1 MARLIISSPD
11 GKNGNLQLTK
21 PLITIGRGNAN
32 DLVLND
38 SSISRFHAVIKLRDS
53 AISIA
58 DRGSTNG
65 VILNEQKIS
74 QESELKNGDV
84 ATIGRY
90 TLRLE
95 QVDEKELQV
104 RRGQWPSTLN
114 QIIQGRPEHAPLGR
128 SPEPSPSSSELT
140 DLASRVKKLERENY
154 LLTVLYEAGKALN
167 SKLAVEHICEQVVSL
182 ACLIEGVERGFV
194 MLFDAT
200 GEVVRQSEVRYRDP
214 GSAANR
220 PLTASRAKAAR
231 AGSPDRVPIPSAKNA
246 ERMGAPQTT
255 QAASPGAGD
264 PGPQI
269 ILSKSVLDLIRK
281 EKQPILIEDVRD
293 DERFSGSES
302 LKISGLRSAMCA
314 PLLGKERLFGI
325 LYVDNLEKASA
336 FTQEELNV
344 FALVA
349 AQAGAA
355 IDNAAAHEKIAE
367 QSLQRSALERFLSP
381 EVAEMVVAN
390 PDIRLGGVNQEV
402 TVMFADIRGFTPMSE
417 NLEPERVVE
426 ILNEYFTRVTD
437 VIFDN
442 GGTLDKYIGDA
453 VMAVFGAPISKG
465 NDAKNAVNSAIQIQR
480 LLIEL
485 NRDAAARNWPE
496 LRVGI
501 GINTGTAVAGNI
513 GSPKRLDYTVV
524 GDTVNTA
531 QRLMAN
537 AEACQILISESTAAM
552 LGASFD
558 VERLP
563 ELKVKGRSEAV
574 PVFSV
579 RWAEAAVVAPTV
591 TRKRR
596 PARGASPSR
605 SRKAST

>member
-11 GKNGNLQLTK
+11 GKNGILELAK
-21 PLITIGRGNAN
+21 PVTTVGRGNAN

-38 SSISRFHAVIKLRDS
+38 SSVSRFHAVIKLRDD
-53 AISIA
+53 AIFVA

-65 VILNEQKIS
+65 IILNNKKIS
-74 QESELKNGDV
+74 QETEFKDGDTALV
-84 ATIGRY
+84 GSY
-90 TLRLE
+90 KLRLE
-95 QVDEKELQV
+95 NVDDQGIQV
-104 RRGQWPSTLN
+104 RKGQWPSTLN
-114 QIIQGRPEHAPLGR
+114 NIIRGR
-128 SPEPSPSSSELT
+128 SDRATLARSAGISSSALT
-140 DLASRVKKLERENY
+140 DLAGRIKKLERENY

-167 SKLAVEHICEQVVSL
+167 SKLALEHICEQVVSL

-194 MLFDAT
+194 MLFDES
-200 GEVVRQSEVRYRDP
+200 GEVASQSEVRYRDQQD
-214 GSAANR
+214 AE
-220 PLTASRAKAAR
+220 AR
-231 AGSPDRVPIPSAKNA
+231 
-246 ERMGAPQTT
+246 
-255 QAASPGAGD
+255 
-264 PGPQI
+264 PQI
-269 ILSKSVLDLIRK
+269 ILSKSVLEMIRS
-281 EKQPILIEDVRD
+281 ERQPILIEDANQ

-302 LKISGLRSAMCA
+302 MKISGLRSAMCA
-314 PLLGKERLFGI
+314 PLQGKERLFGI

-355 IDNAAAHEKIAE
+355 IDNATAHKKIAQ

-402 TVMFADIRGFTPMSE
+402 TVLFADIRDFTPMSE
-417 NLEPERVVE
+417 NLEPSRVVE

-465 NDAKNAVNSAIQIQR
+465 KDAANAVNSAIQIQR

-485 NRDAAARNWPE
+485 NRDAAARKWPE

-501 GINTGTAVAGNI
+501 GINTGNAVAGNI
-513 GSPKRLDYTVV
+513 GSPRRLDYTVV

-537 AEACQILISESTAAM
+537 ATGGQILIAESTASK
-552 LGASFD
+552 LGRSFD
-558 VERLP
+558 LERLP
-563 ELKVKGRSEAV
+563 EMKVKGRSEAV

-579 RWAEAAVVAPTV
+579 GWGPEPPAATISK
-591 TRKRR
+591 TTKKRR
-596 PARGASPSR
+596 SSR
-605 SRKAST
+605 SARQPRKIST

>member
-11 GKNGNLQLTK
+11 GKNGILELNK
-21 PLITIGRGNAN
+21 PVITVGRGNAN

-38 SSISRFHAVIKLRDS
+38 ASVSRFHAVIKLRDN
-53 AISIA
+53 SIFVA

-65 VILNEQKIS
+65 IVLNHEKIS
-74 QESELKNGDV
+74 KETELNDGDV
-84 ATIGRY
+84 ALVGLYR
-90 TLRLE
+90 LRLE
-95 QVDEKELQV
+95 NVDEKGIQV
-104 RRGQWPSTLN
+104 RRGEWPSTLN
-114 QIIQGRPEHAPLGR
+114 NIMRDRPEQAALPR
-128 SPEPSPSSSELT
+128 SSDIPSSQFT
-140 DLASRVKKLERENY
+140 DLAGRVKKLERENY

-167 SKLAVEHICEQVVSL
+167 AKLALDDICEQVISL

-194 MLFDAT
+194 MLFDER

-214 GSAANR
+214 ASTGSR
-220 PLTASRAKAAR
+220 
-231 AGSPDRVPIPSAKNA
+231 
-246 ERMGAPQTT
+246 
-255 QAASPGAGD
+255 
-264 PGPQI
+264 PQI
-269 ILSKSVLDLIRK
+269 ILSTRVLELIRK
-281 EKQPILIEDVRD
+281 ERQPILIDDVSA

-302 LKISGLRSAMCA
+302 LMISGLRSAMCA
-314 PLLGKERLFGI
+314 PLVGKDQLFGV

-355 IDNAAAHEKIAE
+355 VDNAMAHEKIAQ

-381 EVAEMVVAN
+381 EVVEMVVAN
-390 PDIRLGGVNQEV
+390 PDIRLGGVNREV
-402 TVMFADIRGFTPMSE
+402 TVMFADIRGFTTMSE
-417 NLEPERVVE
+417 AMEPGRVVE

-465 NDAKNAVNSAIQIQR
+465 NDAAAAVNSAIQIQR

-485 NRDAAARNWPE
+485 NRDAAAREWPE

-501 GINTGTAVAGNI
+501 GINTGSAIAGNI
-513 GSPKRLDYTVV
+513 GSPRRLDYTVV
-524 GDTVNTA
+524 GDSVNTA
-531 QRLMAN
+531 QRLMTN
-537 AEACQILISESTAAM
+537 AVGGQILISESTAKK
-552 LGASFD
+552 LGKNFD
-558 VERLP
+558 MERLP

-574 PVFSV
+574 PVFRVKWVEQS
-579 RWAEAAVVAPTV
+579 AATVVLPKK
-591 TRKRR
+591 KRLV
-596 PARGASPSR
+596 RGASK
-605 SRKAST
+605 SRKVST

>member
-1 MARLIISSPD
+1 MARLIISSRD
-11 GKNGNLQLTK
+11 GKNGIMELSK
-21 PLITIGRGNAN
+21 PVTTVGRGNAN

-38 SSISRFHAVIKLRDS
+38 SSVSRFHAVIKLREDS
-53 AISIA
+53 IFVA

-65 VILNEQKIS
+65 IILNDKKIG
-74 QESELKNGDV
+74 QETEFKNGDTALV
-84 ATIGRY
+84 GNYR
-90 TLRLE
+90 LRLE
-95 QVDEKELQV
+95 NVDDQGIQV
-104 RRGQWPSTLN
+104 RKGQWPSTLN
-114 QIIQGRPEHAPLGR
+114 NIIRGR
-128 SPEPSPSSSELT
+128 SDRETLARSAGISSSALT
-140 DLASRVKKLERENY
+140 DLAERIKKLERENY

-167 SKLAVEHICEQVVSL
+167 SKLALEHICEQVVSL

-194 MLFDAT
+194 MLFDEL
-200 GEVVRQSEVRYRDP
+200 GEVASQSEVRYRDEP
-214 GSAANR
+214 DGE
-220 PLTASRAKAAR
+220 AR
-231 AGSPDRVPIPSAKNA
+231 
-246 ERMGAPQTT
+246 
-255 QAASPGAGD
+255 
-264 PGPQI
+264 PQI
-269 ILSKSVLDLIRK
+269 ILSKSVLEMIRS
-281 EKQPILIEDVRD
+281 ERQPILIEDVKN

-302 LKISGLRSAMCA
+302 MRISGLRSAMCA
-314 PLLGKERLFGI
+314 PLQGKERLFGI

-355 IDNAAAHEKIAE
+355 IDNATAHKKIAQ

-402 TVMFADIRGFTPMSE
+402 TVLFADIRDFTPMSE
-417 NLEPERVVE
+417 NLEPSRVVE

-442 GGTLDKYIGDA
+442 GGTLDKYMGDA

-465 NDAKNAVNSAIQIQR
+465 KDAENAVNSAIQIQQ

-501 GINTGTAVAGNI
+501 GINTGNAVAGNI
-513 GSPKRLDYTVV
+513 GSPRRLDYTVV
-524 GDTVNTA
+524 GDVVNTA

-537 AEACQILISESTAAM
+537 ATGGQILIAESTASK
-552 LGASFD
+552 LGSSFD
-558 VERLP
+558 LERLP
-563 ELKVKGRSEAV
+563 EMKVKGRSEAV

-579 RWAEAAVVAPTV
+579 GWETEPPAASVSKSTK
-591 TRKRR
+591 KRR
-596 PARGASPSR
+596 SSR
-605 SRKAST
+605 SARQPRKIST

>member
-1 MARLIISSPD
+1 MPRLIISSPD
-11 GKNGNLQLTK
+11 GKNGILELTK
-21 PLITIGRGNAN
+21 PVTTVGRGNAN

-38 SSISRFHAVIKLRDS
+38 SSVSRFHAVIKLRDN
-53 AISIA
+53 SIFVA

-65 VILNEQKIS
+65 ILLNEKKIS
-74 QESELKNGDV
+74 QETELKNGDTAMV
-84 ATIGRY
+84 GSYR
-90 TLRLE
+90 LRLE
-95 QVDEKELQV
+95 DVDDKGIQV

-114 QIIQGRPEHAPLGR
+114 NIIQGRSDRETLAR
-128 SPEPSPSSSELT
+128 SAGISSSALT
-140 DLASRVKKLERENY
+140 DLAGRIKKLERENY

-167 SKLAVEHICEQVVSL
+167 SKLGLDHICDQVVSL

-194 MLFDAT
+194 MLFDES

-214 GSAANR
+214 QDAENR
-220 PLTASRAKAAR
+220 
-231 AGSPDRVPIPSAKNA
+231 
-246 ERMGAPQTT
+246 
-255 QAASPGAGD
+255 
-264 PGPQI
+264 PQI
-269 ILSKSVLDLIRK
+269 ILSRSVLEMIRS
-281 EKQPILIEDVRD
+281 ERQPILIEDVSQ

-302 LKISGLRSAMCA
+302 MKISGLRSAMCA
-314 PLLGKERLFGI
+314 PLQGKEHLFGI

-355 IDNAAAHEKIAE
+355 IDNATAHKKIAQ

-390 PDIRLGGVNQEV
+390 PDIRLGGANQEV
-402 TVMFADIRGFTPMSE
+402 TVLFADIRDFTPMSE
-417 NLEPERVVE
+417 NLEPSRVVE

-442 GGTLDKYIGDA
+442 GGTLDKYMGDA

-465 NDAKNAVNSAIQIQR
+465 NDAANAVNSAIQIQR

-485 NRDAAARNWPE
+485 NRDAAARDWPE

-501 GINTGTAVAGNI
+501 GINTGNAVAGNI
-513 GSPKRLDYTVV
+513 GSPRRLDYTVV

-537 AEACQILISESTAAM
+537 AAGGQILIAESTASK
-552 LGASFD
+552 LSRSFD
-558 VERLP
+558 MERLP
-563 ELKVKGRSEAV
+563 EMKVKGRSEAV

-579 RWAEAAVVAPTV
+579 GWKDKTAPKASV
-591 TRKRR
+591 KKKRR
-596 PARGASPSR
+596 PTRGAR
-605 SRKAST
+605 QSRKIST

>member
-11 GKNGNLQLTK
+11 GKNGILELTK
-21 PLITIGRGNAN
+21 PVITVGRGNAN

-38 SSISRFHAVIKLRDS
+38 SSISRFHAVIKLKDS
-53 AISIA
+53 SVFVA

-65 VILNEQKIS
+65 IILNDKKIS
-74 QESELKNGDV
+74 QETELKNGDV

-95 QVDEKELQV
+95 NVDENGLQV

-114 QIIQGRPEHAPLGR
+114 QLIQGRPERGPLARSTAP
-128 SPEPSPSSSELT
+128 SASDSSSALT

-194 MLFDAT
+194 MLFDET
-200 GEVVRQSEVRYRDP
+200 GEVVQQSEVRYR
-214 GSAANR
+214 N
-220 PLTASRAKAAR
+220 
-231 AGSPDRVPIPSAKNA
+231 
-246 ERMGAPQTT
+246 PQATEN
-255 QAASPGAGD
+255 GH
-264 PGPQI
+264 QI
-269 ILSKSVLDLIRK
+269 ILSKSVLELIRR
-281 EKQPILIEDVRD
+281 EKQPILIEDVSA

-355 IDNAAAHEKIAE
+355 IDNAAAHEKIAQ

-402 TVMFADIRGFTPMSE
+402 TVMFADIRDFTPMSE
-417 NLEPERVVE
+417 NLEPARVVE

-442 GGTLDKYIGDA
+442 GGMLDKYIGDA

-465 NDAKNAVNSAIQIQR
+465 NDAKNAVNSAIQIQG

-513 GSPKRLDYTVV
+513 GSPRRLDYTVV

-537 AEACQILISESTAAM
+537 ATGGQILISESTAEKLA
-552 LGASFD
+552 GRFD
-558 VERLP
+558 LERLP
-563 ELKVKGRSEAV
+563 QLKVKGRSEAV
-574 PVFSV
+574 PIFSV
-579 RWAEAAVVAPTV
+579 AWADKAATTV
-591 TRKRR
+591 TIPKKRR
-596 PARGASPSR
+596 PARGVSPL
-605 SRKAST
+605 RKVST

>member
-1 MARLIISSPD
+1 MARLIISSRD
-11 GKNGNLQLTK
+11 GKNGILELSK
-21 PLITIGRGNAN
+21 PVTTIGRGNAN

-38 SSISRFHAVIKLRDS
+38 SSVSRFHAVIKLRDD
-53 AISIA
+53 SIFVA

-65 VILNEQKIS
+65 IILNDKKIS
-74 QESELKNGDV
+74 QETEFKNGDTALV
-84 ATIGRY
+84 GSY
-90 TLRLE
+90 KLRLE
-95 QVDEKELQV
+95 SVDDQGIQV
-104 RRGQWPSTLN
+104 RKGQWPSTLN
-114 QIIQGRPEHAPLGR
+114 NIIRGR
-128 SPEPSPSSSELT
+128 SDRDTLARSAGISSSALT
-140 DLASRVKKLERENY
+140 DLAERIKKLERENY

-167 SKLAVEHICEQVVSL
+167 SKLALEHICEQVVSL

-194 MLFDAT
+194 MLFDES
-200 GEVVRQSEVRYRDP
+200 GEVASQSEVRYRDEQD
-214 GSAANR
+214 GE
-220 PLTASRAKAAR
+220 AR
-231 AGSPDRVPIPSAKNA
+231 
-246 ERMGAPQTT
+246 
-255 QAASPGAGD
+255 
-264 PGPQI
+264 PQI
-269 ILSKSVLDLIRK
+269 ILSKSVLEMIRS
-281 EKQPILIEDVRD
+281 ERQPILIEDVKN

-302 LKISGLRSAMCA
+302 MKISGLRSAMCA
-314 PLLGKERLFGI
+314 PLQGKERLFGI

-355 IDNAAAHEKIAE
+355 IDNATAHKKIAQ

-402 TVMFADIRGFTPMSE
+402 TVLFADIRDFTPMSE
-417 NLEPERVVE
+417 NLEPSRVVE

-442 GGTLDKYIGDA
+442 GGTLDKYMGDA

-465 NDAKNAVNSAIQIQR
+465 KDAENAVNSAIQIQR

-501 GINTGTAVAGNI
+501 GINTGNAVAGNI
-513 GSPKRLDYTVV
+513 GSPRRLDYTVV
-524 GDTVNTA
+524 GDVVNTA

-537 AEACQILISESTAAM
+537 ATGGQILIAESTASK
-552 LGASFD
+552 LGRSFD
-558 VERLP
+558 LERLP
-563 ELKVKGRSEAV
+563 EMKVKGRSEAV

-579 RWAEAAVVAPTV
+579 GWEAESPTAPVSKPTK
-591 TRKRR
+591 KRR
-596 PARGASPSR
+596 SSR
-605 SRKAST
+605 SARQPRKIST

>member
-11 GKNGNLQLTK
+11 GKNGILELNK
-21 PLITIGRGNAN
+21 PVITVGRGNAN

-38 SSISRFHAVIKLRDS
+38 ASVSRFHAVIKLRDN
-53 AISIA
+53 SIFVA

-65 VILNEQKIS
+65 IVLNDQKINK
-74 QESELKNGDV
+74 ETELKDGDIALV
-84 ATIGRY
+84 GLYR
-90 TLRLE
+90 LRLE
-95 QVDEKELQV
+95 NVDEKGIQV
-104 RRGQWPSTLN
+104 RRGEWPSTLN
-114 QIIQGRPEHAPLGR
+114 NLMRERPEQAALPR
-128 SPEPSPSSSELT
+128 SSVTPSSELT

-154 LLTVLYEAGKALN
+154 LLTVLYEAGKALS
-167 SKLAVEHICEQVVSL
+167 SKLALEHICEQVISL

-194 MLFDAT
+194 MLFDER
-200 GEVVRQSEVRYRDP
+200 GEVAKQTEVRYRDP
-214 GSAANR
+214 
-220 PLTASRAKAAR
+220 AS
-231 AGSPDRVPIPSAKNA
+231 AGSR
-246 ERMGAPQTT
+246 
-255 QAASPGAGD
+255 
-264 PGPQI
+264 PQI
-269 ILSKSVLDLIRK
+269 ILSTRVLELIRK
-281 EKQPILIEDVRD
+281 ERQPILIDDVSA

-314 PLLGKERLFGI
+314 PLVGKEQLFGV

-336 FTQEELNV
+336 FTQDELNV

-355 IDNAAAHEKIAE
+355 VDNAMAHEKIAQ

-381 EVAEMVVAN
+381 EVVEMVVAN

-402 TVMFADIRGFTPMSE
+402 TVMFADIRGFTTMSE
-417 NLEPERVVE
+417 VMEPGRVVE

-465 NDAKNAVNSAIQIQR
+465 NDAAAAVNSAMQIQR

-485 NRDAAARNWPE
+485 NRDAAAREWPE

-501 GINTGTAVAGNI
+501 GINTGNAIAGNI
-513 GSPKRLDYTVV
+513 GSPRRLDYTVV
-524 GDTVNTA
+524 GDAVNTA
-531 QRLMAN
+531 QRLMTN
-537 AEACQILISESTAAM
+537 AAGGQILISESTAKK
-552 LGASFD
+552 LGKTGKTID
-558 VERLP
+558 LERLP

-574 PVFSV
+574 PVFRVNWVEES
-579 RWAEAAVVAPTV
+579 AETVVLPKK
-591 TRKRR
+591 KRL
-596 PARGASPSR
+596 PRGASR
-605 SRKAST
+605 SRKVST

>member
-11 GKNGNLQLTK
+11 GKNGILELNK
-21 PLITIGRGNAN
+21 PLITVGRGNAN

-38 SSISRFHAVIKLRDS
+38 ASVSRFHAVFKLRDN
-53 AISIA
+53 SIFVA

-65 VILNEQKIS
+65 IVLNDAKIS
-74 QESELKNGDV
+74 KETELKDGDV
-84 ATIGRY
+84 ALLGLYR
-90 TLRLE
+90 LRLE
-95 QVDEKELQV
+95 NVDDKGLQV
-104 RRGQWPSTLN
+104 RRGEWPSTLN
-114 QIIQGRPEHAPLGR
+114 NLMRDRAQQAALPR
-128 SPEPSPSSSELT
+128 SSDTDSNELT
-140 DLASRVKKLERENY
+140 DLAGRVKKLERENY

-167 SKLAVEHICEQVVSL
+167 SKLALEHICEQVISL

-194 MLFDAT
+194 MLFDER
-200 GEVVRQSEVRYRDP
+200 GEVAKQTEVRYRDP
-214 GSAANR
+214 
-220 PLTASRAKAAR
+220 AS
-231 AGSPDRVPIPSAKNA
+231 AGSR
-246 ERMGAPQTT
+246 
-255 QAASPGAGD
+255 
-264 PGPQI
+264 PQI
-269 ILSKSVLDLIRK
+269 ILSTSVLELIRK
-281 EKQPILIEDVRD
+281 ERQPILIDDVSA

-314 PLLGKERLFGI
+314 PLVGKEQLFGV

-336 FTQEELNV
+336 FTQDELNV

-355 IDNAAAHEKIAE
+355 VDNAMAHEKIAQ

-381 EVAEMVVAN
+381 EVVEMVVAN

-402 TVMFADIRGFTPMSE
+402 TVMFADIRGFTTMSE
-417 NLEPERVVE
+417 TMEPGRVVE

-465 NDAKNAVNSAIQIQR
+465 NDAAAAVNSAMQIQR

-485 NRDAAARNWPE
+485 NRDAAARKWPE

-501 GINTGTAVAGNI
+501 GINTGNAIAGNI
-513 GSPKRLDYTVV
+513 GSPRRLDYTVV
-524 GDTVNTA
+524 GDAVNTA
-531 QRLMAN
+531 QRLMTN
-537 AEACQILISESTAAM
+537 AAGGQILISESTAKK
-552 LGASFD
+552 LGKTGKTID
-558 VERLP
+558 LERLP

-574 PVFSV
+574 PVFRVNWVEES
-579 RWAEAAVVAPTV
+579 AETVVLPKK
-591 TRKRR
+591 KRS
-596 PARGASPSR
+596 ARSASR
-605 SRKAST
+605 SRKVST

>member
-11 GKNGNLQLTK
+11 GKNGILELNK
-21 PLITIGRGNAN
+21 PLTTVGRGNAN

-38 SSISRFHAVIKLRDS
+38 ASVSRFHAVVKLRENS
-53 AISIA
+53 IFIA

-65 VILNEQKIS
+65 IVLNDEKINK
-74 QESELKNGDV
+74 ETELKDGDV
-84 ATIGRY
+84 ALVGLYR
-90 TLRLE
+90 LRLE
-95 QVDEKELQV
+95 NVDDKGLQV
-104 RRGQWPSTLN
+104 RRGEWPSTLN
-114 QIIQGRPEHAPLGR
+114 NIMRERPQQATLPR
-128 SPEPSPSSSELT
+128 SGDTHSELI

-154 LLTVLYEAGKALN
+154 LLTVLYEAGKALS
-167 SKLAVEHICEQVVSL
+167 SKLALEHICEQVISL

-194 MLFDAT
+194 MLFDER
-200 GEVVRQSEVRYRDP
+200 GEVAKQTEVRYRDP
-214 GSAANR
+214 ASSGSR
-220 PLTASRAKAAR
+220 
-231 AGSPDRVPIPSAKNA
+231 
-246 ERMGAPQTT
+246 
-255 QAASPGAGD
+255 
-264 PGPQI
+264 PQI
-269 ILSKSVLDLIRK
+269 ILSTRVLELIRK
-281 EKQPILIEDVRD
+281 ERQPILIDDVSA

-314 PLLGKERLFGI
+314 PLVGKEQLFGV

-336 FTQEELNV
+336 FTQDELNV

-355 IDNAAAHEKIAE
+355 VDNAMAHEKIAQ

-381 EVAEMVVAN
+381 EVVEMVVAN

-402 TVMFADIRGFTPMSE
+402 TVMFADIRGFTTMSE
-417 NLEPERVVE
+417 AMEPARVVE

-465 NDAKNAVNSAIQIQR
+465 NDAAAAVNSAMQIQR

-501 GINTGTAVAGNI
+501 GINTGYAIAGNI
-513 GSPKRLDYTVV
+513 GSPRRLDYTVV
-524 GDTVNTA
+524 GDAVNTA
-531 QRLMAN
+531 QRLMSN
-537 AEACQILISESTAAM
+537 AAGGQILISESTAKK
-552 LGASFD
+552 LGKTGKMID
-558 VERLP
+558 LERLP

-574 PVFSV
+574 PVFRVNWVEES
-579 RWAEAAVVAPTV
+579 AETVVLPKK
-591 TRKRR
+591 KRS
-596 PARGASPSR
+596 ARSASR
-605 SRKAST
+605 SRKVST

>member
-1 MARLIISSPD
+1 MARLIISSRD
-11 GKNGNLQLTK
+11 GKNGILELSK
-21 PLITIGRGNAN
+21 PVTTIGRGNAN

-38 SSISRFHAVIKLRDS
+38 SSVSRFHAVIKLREDS
-53 AISIA
+53 IFVA

-65 VILNEQKIS
+65 IILNDKKIS
-74 QESELKNGDV
+74 QETEFKNGDMALV
-84 ATIGRY
+84 GSYR
-90 TLRLE
+90 LRLE
-95 QVDEKELQV
+95 NVDDQGIQV
-104 RRGQWPSTLN
+104 RKGQWPSTLN
-114 QIIQGRPEHAPLGR
+114 NIIKGR
-128 SPEPSPSSSELT
+128 SDRETLARNASISSSALT
-140 DLASRVKKLERENY
+140 DLAGRIKKLERENY

-167 SKLAVEHICEQVVSL
+167 SKLALEHICEQVVSL

-194 MLFDAT
+194 MLFDES
-200 GEVVRQSEVRYRDP
+200 GEVASQSEVRYRDQQD
-214 GSAANR
+214 AE
-220 PLTASRAKAAR
+220 AR
-231 AGSPDRVPIPSAKNA
+231 
-246 ERMGAPQTT
+246 
-255 QAASPGAGD
+255 
-264 PGPQI
+264 PQI
-269 ILSKSVLDLIRK
+269 ILSKSVLEMIRR
-281 EKQPILIEDVRD
+281 ERQPILIEDVKS

-302 LKISGLRSAMCA
+302 MKISGLRSAMCA
-314 PLLGKERLFGI
+314 PLQGKERLFGI

-355 IDNAAAHEKIAE
+355 IDNATAHKKIAQ

-402 TVMFADIRGFTPMSE
+402 TVLFADIRDFTPMSE
-417 NLEPERVVE
+417 NLEPSRVVE

-465 NDAKNAVNSAIQIQR
+465 KDAENAVNSAIQIQR

-501 GINTGTAVAGNI
+501 GINTGNAVAGNI
-513 GSPKRLDYTVV
+513 GSPRRLDYTVV

-537 AEACQILISESTAAM
+537 ATGRQILIAESTASK
-552 LGASFD
+552 LGRSFD
-558 VERLP
+558 LERLP
-563 ELKVKGRSEAV
+563 EMKVKGRSEAV

-579 RWAEAAVVAPTV
+579 GWETEPPAAAISRP
-591 TRKRR
+591 RKKRR
-596 PARGASPSR
+596 SSR
-605 SRKAST
+605 SARQPRKIST

>member
-11 GKNGNLQLTK
+11 GKNGILELNK
-21 PLITIGRGNAN
+21 PVITVGRGNAN

-38 SSISRFHAVIKLRDS
+38 SSVSRFHAVIKLRDNS
-53 AISIA
+53 IFIA

-65 VILNEQKIS
+65 IALNDVKINK
-74 QESELKNGDV
+74 ETELKDGDV
-84 ATIGRY
+84 ALVGLYR
-90 TLRLE
+90 LRLE
-95 QVDEKELQV
+95 NVDEKGIQV
-104 RRGQWPSTLN
+104 RRGEWPSTLN
-114 QIIQGRPEHAPLGR
+114 NLMRDRASQAQLPR
-128 SPEPSPSSSELT
+128 STAVPSSGLT
-140 DLASRVKKLERENY
+140 DLESRVKKLERENY

-167 SKLAVEHICEQVVSL
+167 AKLELEDICEQVISL

-194 MLFDAT
+194 MLFNERGD
-200 GEVVRQSEVRYRDP
+200 VVQQSEVRYRDP
-214 GSAANR
+214 
-220 PLTASRAKAAR
+220 ASSEKR
-231 AGSPDRVPIPSAKNA
+231 
-246 ERMGAPQTT
+246 
-255 QAASPGAGD
+255 
-264 PGPQI
+264 PQI
-269 ILSKSVLDLIRK
+269 ILSQSVLELIRK
-281 EKQPILIEDVRD
+281 ERQPILIEDVSA

-314 PLLGKERLFGI
+314 PLVGKEQLFGV
-325 LYVDNLEKASA
+325 LYVDNLERPAA
-336 FTQEELNV
+336 FTQDELNV

-355 IDNAAAHEKIAE
+355 VDNAMAHEKIAQ

-402 TVMFADIRGFTPMSE
+402 TVLFADIRGFTTMSE
-417 NLEPERVVE
+417 EMEPGRVVE

-465 NDAKNAVNSAIQIQR
+465 NDAAAAVNSAIQIQR
-480 LLIEL
+480 LLVEL
-485 NRDAAARNWPE
+485 NRDAAAREWPE

-501 GINTGTAVAGNI
+501 GINTGNAIAGNI
-513 GSPKRLDYTVV
+513 GSPRRLDYTVV

-531 QRLMAN
+531 QRLMTN
-537 AEACQILISESTAAM
+537 AAGGQILISESTARKM
-552 LGASFD
+552 GKTFD
-558 VERLP
+558 LERLP

-574 PVFSV
+574 PVFRVNWVEESD
-579 RWAEAAVVAPTV
+579 ATVALPK
-591 TRKRR
+591 KRR
-596 PARGASPSR
+596 LSRGAAKP
-605 SRKAST
+605 RKVST